1 MTTAQEAA
9 EKIGKRGLL
18 QVDGG
23 LLWVEVE
30 IVGARQDGGHLDSLE
45 YKVKP
50 VAGEGEAWHYAYNIL
65 TQYVLKKGIQK

>member
-1 MTTAQEAA
+1 MATAQEAT

-23 LLWVEVE
+23 RLWVEVE
-30 IVGARQDGGHLDSLE
+30 IVGARQNDGQLE

-50 VAGEGEAWHYAYNIL
+50 LTGEGEAWHEVGDIL
-65 TQYVLKKGIQK
+65 TQYVLKKGTQK

>member
-1 MTTAQEAA
+1 MTTAQEAT

-23 LLWVEVE
+23 RLWVEVE
-30 IVGARQDGGHLDSLE
+30 IVGARQNDGHLE

-50 VAGEGEAWHYAYNIL
+50 ITGEGEAWHEAGNMNLIYNL
-65 TQYVLKKGIQK
+65 RKGK